1 MGTETVVKR
10 YLNPTQNL
18 ELIITDTCN
27 FLIEATRSYITIGTV
42 RYHRGSSIETHSKRW
57 INLRFGTGWFG

>member
-27 FLIEATRSYITIGTV
+27 FLIEATRSTSLLAQLDITGV
-42 RYHRGSSIETHSKRW
+42 
-57 INLRFGTGWFG
+57 